1 MRVVLFQVR
10 GCPAGWLGLYGNEWV
25 VTPQLDRLAVDS
37 VVFDRHISDSPHP
50 DAADAVWLGTNRPC
64 GLLATL
70 RQRGVKS
77 FLVRANHPE
86 TDRPDWFYAG
96 WDEVFDFRPQQ
107 EDDSPL
113 DALVN
118 GFPDLLRRLVA
129 VPEFL
134 LWVEVDRL
142 LPPWE
147 VPQKVFEAY
156 LLEGDD
162 EPPVEPEE
170 RPGSPPKEAEQTEK
184 EEEQQE
190 PGPTER
196 TDAEAIP
203 PWCDPPTGPFDNS
216 DPEACAW
223 LQASFAAVVTAL
235 DVELGKLFETLREN
249 RFDES
254 AAWLVTSDHGY
265 PLGEHGQIGL
275 YRPWLHQE
283 LVHLPLLLRL
293 PGAVGAGR
301 RVYAFTQPA
310 DAAATV
316 LDLFGCEPAEG
327 HSLLPLTRGRAE
339 GTRDYAISRLEL
351 NGAAEQ
357 AIRTDDWALL
367 WPLRVPEGETRAPLL
382 FAKPDDR
389 WEVNNLYARNIER
402 ADELAAELRKALGP
416 APGAAGGA

>member
-25 VTPQLDRLAVDS
+25 VTPQLDRLAVES

-50 DAADAVWLGTNRPC
+50 DAADAVWLGTTRPC

-107 EDDSPL
+107 EDVSPL
-113 DALVN
+113 DALVS
-118 GFPDLLRRLVA
+118 GFPDLLRRLAA

-134 LWVEVDRL
+134 LWVEIDRL

-147 VPQKVFEAY
+147 VSQKVFEAY
-156 LLEGDD
+156 LLEDDD
-162 EPPVEPEE
+162 EPPEEPED
-170 RPGSPPKEAEQTEK
+170 RPDSPPKKGEQTEK
-184 EEEQQE
+184 EEEPKE
-190 PGPTER
+190 PEPTER
-196 TDAEAIP
+196 SDAEAIP

-216 DPEACAW
+216 DPEAYAW

-235 DVELGKLFETLREN
+235 DMELGELFETLRQN

-254 AAWLVTSDHGY
+254 AAWLVTSDYGY

-275 YRPWLHQE
+275 YRPWLHEE

-293 PGAVGAGR
+293 PGAAGAGR
-301 RVYAFTQPA
+301 RVYALTQPA

-327 HSLLPLTRGRAE
+327 FSLLPLTHGRAQVIRE
-339 GTRDYAISRLEL
+339 YAISRLEL
-351 NGAAEQ
+351 HGAAEQ

-367 WPLRVPEGETRAPLL
+367 WPLRVPDGETRTPLL
-382 FAKPDDR
+382 YAKPDDR

-402 ADELAAELRKALGP
+402 ADELAAVLRKALGP
-416 APGAAGGA
+416 APGATGA